1 MKASHIVFIVEEP
14 SIEAFLT
21 GLLPRMLGAHVTF
34 SIRAH
39 QGKKDLLAKLGQRLK
54 GYARWLP
61 DGTRLVVVADRDDQN
76 CLVLKQQMEA
86 LAADAGLRTRTTCG
100 ALPWQV
106 VNRIAVEEL
115 EAWYFGEWQGVRKAF
130 PRLSVTQPKKA
141 AFRNSD
147 AIAGGTWEAFERVM
161 KKAGHMAGGLRK
173 VEAARIIGKHFSHQA
188 ATSPSFLSFREAV
201 LEAFS

>member
-21 GLLPRMLGAHVTF
+21 SLLPRMLGAHVTF

-39 QGKKDLLAKLGQRLK
+39 QGKKDLLAKLEERLK
-54 GYARWLP
+54 GYAKWLP
-61 DGTRLVVVADRDDQN
+61 DSTRLVVVVDRDAHN
-76 CLVLKQQMEA
+76 CLFLKRQMEEM
-86 LAADAGLRTRTTCG
+86 AAAAGLRTRTTCG
-100 ALPWQV
+100 ALGWQV

-130 PRLSVTQPKKA
+130 PKLSVTEPNKA
-141 AFRNSD
+141 AYRNPD

-173 VEAARIIGKHFSHQA
+173 VEAARIIGKHFNQQA